1 MALVG
6 SLDVWAVASVRR
18 ELIARLSS
26 ARLTSLDIDASG
38 IERGDMS
45 GMAIL
50 YGLMQGRF
58 GRGMRA
64 RLVGLRPE
72 LQKLLSAFPS
82 EATLKAVEAAPPRAS
97 LPEEIGTATLHLAR
111 DVREQVAFVGD
122 VILSVAAAWRPR
134 GMRWAEVLR
143 VFEKAG
149 VNALPIVSLIS
160 VLTGM
165 VIAFEAADPFARYGA
180 QIVIVNLI
188 GTLMTR
194 ELGPLLTAV
203 VVAGRSGSAFAAEL
217 GTMKVNEELDAL
229 ETLGL
234 DPMRFLVIQRVLA
247 AIVLTPLLTIY
258 SMALGV
264 GGGATVMVTTMGFAP
279 TTIWNQ
285 LLASIRYSDL
295 LVGISKGVVFGAT
308 VAGLGCQ
315 RGMQTGHGPS
325 AVGDAATRAVVA
337 AIVMIVVIDSVF
349 AGLTY
354 VLQV

>member
-1 MALVG
+1 MPPLPPAVELPEDAQGAAVVALVG

-122 VILSVAAAWRPR
+122 VILSRRRGLRGRDGCAGPR
-134 GMRWAEVLR
+134 SASLR
-143 VFEKAG
+143 E
-149 VNALPIVSLIS
+149 
-160 VLTGM
+160 
-165 VIAFEAADPFARYGA
+165 
-180 QIVIVNLI
+180 
-188 GTLMTR
+188 
-194 ELGPLLTAV
+194 
-203 VVAGRSGSAFAAEL
+203 GR
-217 GTMKVNEELDAL
+217 
-229 ETLGL
+229 
-234 DPMRFLVIQRVLA
+234 
-247 AIVLTPLLTIY
+247 
-258 SMALGV
+258 
-264 GGGATVMVTTMGFAP
+264 
-279 TTIWNQ
+279 
-285 LLASIRYSDL
+285 
-295 LVGISKGVVFGAT
+295 
-308 VAGLGCQ
+308 CQ
-315 RGMQTGHGPS
+315 RPADRARSS
-325 AVGDAATRAVVA
+325 A
-337 AIVMIVVIDSVF
+337 S
-349 AGLTY
+349 
-354 VLQV
+354 